1 MQAVDPITMGQFG
14 SWNAEKMQVAEG
26 NVITYDADTS
36 WIGGDVWLGQDL
48 SAYEYVCIVLED
60 CQGNFKFTLEYEK
73 IAGDENN
80 VSQEYQFSTGTKQV
94 TFKLDP
100 ARKQKVTKIMLQ
112 NTSNGGTLDVGN
124 LYAGSAAEFE
134 TALDLGNLNTGW
146 NTEYEVRL
154 SNSTKLE
161 FNQHGD
167 IRQVDCEYGF
177 VPESI
182 LLTPIKSYLKKH
194 FPNTNVTEYHV
205 ERKVIKVELN
215 TGLEL
220 IFNAQGGFLRMDD

>member
-1 MQAVDPITMGQFG
+1 MKKNFLLLLLSMFTMVACADSNSVPITFEQLPNEAQTFVQKHFP
-14 SWNAEKMQVAEG
+14 SIQ
-26 NVITYDADTS
+26 ID
-36 WIGGDVWLGQDL
+36 
-48 SAYEYVCIVLED
+48 YVLME
-60 CQGNFKFTLEYEK
+60 E
-73 IAGDENN
+73 
-80 VSQEYQFSTGTKQV
+80 
-94 TFKLDP
+94 
-100 ARKQKVTKIMLQ
+100 
-112 NTSNGGTLDVGN
+112 
-124 LYAGSAAEFE
+124 
-134 TALDLGNLNTGW
+134 GW

-182 LLTPIKSYLKKH
+182 LLTPIKSYLKTH
-194 FPNTNVTEYHV
+194 FPNTNVREYHV